1 VPVKWRVLDSDGN
14 AVDDRDQ
21 VSIPTSA
28 PGDCEAG
35 AAPDAI
41 ETYTAEPGGL
51 QYLGDGYWQYNWKTS
66 KQ

>member
-1 VPVKWRVLDSDGN
+1 L
-14 AVDDRDQ
+14 VDDPDQ